1 MTRPRRR
8 ISEGRQAIYYVGIAM
23 TGIGLLTVM
32 SVFVTGAMN
41 AGDFSDFDNKMRSS
55 AIRAVIGFILFMG
68 GAFVQKIGARGV
80 AGSGLVLDPQR
91 ARQDVEPWARMGGGL
106 LKDAL
111 DEADVD
117 LSRAKDM
124 SDAQAEDFEEK
135 LRKLHRL
142 HADGILTDEEF
153 AREKREVLDRI

>member
-1 MTRPRRR
+1 MLRSIDPN
-8 ISEGRQAIYYVGIAM
+8 
-23 TGIGLLTVM
+23 TGETLRTYDALT
-32 SVFVTGAMN
+32 
-41 AGDFSDFDNKMRSS
+41 
-55 AIRAVIGFILFMG
+55 
-68 GAFVQKIGARGV
+68 
-80 AGSGLVLDPQR
+80 P
-91 ARQDVEPWARMGGGL
+91 
-106 LKDAL
+106 DAL